1 MISDV
6 CVAERL
12 SGMVFG
18 QSDSKYDLKLPVGSE
33 STINSSLVIKA
44 LWAIQKR
51 RVPLHLLA
59 SHDFCIRSFY
69 YLRIVRITRNLTH
82 LKAFCFVDISLLV
95 TFVLFCYIVH
105 SQSTS
110 SLVSVARWLA
120 IMASVSMI
128 TLDKRSARPG
138 IDAPPYP

>member
-95 TFVLFCYIVH
+95 TFVLFLVVA
-105 SQSTS
+105 TS
-110 SLVSVARWLA
+110 FILSPLHHLSAWL
-120 IMASVSMI
+120 
-128 TLDKRSARPG
+128 DG
-138 IDAPPYP
+138 